1 MTNGTQPPTID
12 FSTFI
17 LSLAGS
23 AMMHMGLVPD
33 PGGGPPEVDLAMARQ
48 TIDMLVMLRDKT
60 HGNLDSEENTLLDRI
75 LHDVRM
81 AFVEQ
86 VKKQG
91 S

>member
-1 MTNGTQPPTID
+1 
-12 FSTFI
+12 
-17 LSLAGS
+17 
-23 AMMHMGLVPD
+23 
-33 PGGGPPEVDLAMARQ
+33 
-48 TIDMLVMLRDKT
+48 MLVMLRDKT

-86 VKKQG
+86 VKKHG